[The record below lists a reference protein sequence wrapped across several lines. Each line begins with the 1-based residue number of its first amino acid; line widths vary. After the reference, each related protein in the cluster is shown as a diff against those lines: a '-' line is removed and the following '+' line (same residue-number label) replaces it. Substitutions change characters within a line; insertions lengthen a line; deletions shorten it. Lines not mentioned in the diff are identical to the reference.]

1 MSENNQPTL
10 EACPFCGAGAFISW
24 DGDVNSPDDWSAN
37 CDNTLVCGA
46 TVGGM
51 PSEEA
56 ARKAWN
62 TRVGSVAPTV
72 DQLWEAL
79 KADHCKSNKAELI
92 VFLTKEKLERTLAR
106 FPATAPPAPRG
117 EEAARDDD
125 VNYFDPISLMEK
137 AMRTSMLIECD
148 CPRESGA
155 CDGECLGAKIWK
167 LIHRAR
173 KLVTNAAATTD

>member
-1 MSENNQPTL
+1 MTCLDS
-10 EACPFCGAGAFISW
+10 C
-24 DGDVNSPDDWSAN
+24 
-37 CDNTLVCGA
+37 
-46 TVGGM
+46 
-51 PSEEA
+51 
-56 ARKAWN
+56 
-62 TRVGSVAPTV
+62 SVAPGIYAQKTKEEASRKWNMRSVKTQRELLCDRHQGEFNVFYVGGCVKCWQESECESAPVDSVVNFEAWTTIDQWLRENPQATV
-72 DQLWEAL
+72 AECL
-79 KADHCKSNKAELI
+79 AELVRRI
-92 VFLTKEKLERTLAR
+92 KVEAV
-106 FPATAPPAPRG
+106 TAPPAPKG